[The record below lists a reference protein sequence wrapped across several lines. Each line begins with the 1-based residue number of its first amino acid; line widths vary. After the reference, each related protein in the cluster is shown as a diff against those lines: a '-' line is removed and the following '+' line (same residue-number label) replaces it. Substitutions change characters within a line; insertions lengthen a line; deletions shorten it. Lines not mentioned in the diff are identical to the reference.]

1 MGCVQTHKL
10 PPQTN
15 SSSYSTHNYPDV
27 LGTPP
32 LLHGIRIDLES
43 AMGLG
48 RKKRTAREKGG
59 EVRHREVEASP
70 SVIEGEVGGEGKR
83 RDAAVRRREVERKLV
98 KRKRSW

>member
-1 MGCVQTHKL
+1 
-10 PPQTN
+10 
-15 SSSYSTHNYPDV
+15 
-27 LGTPP
+27 
-32 LLHGIRIDLES
+32 
-43 AMGLG
+43 MGLG